1 MSYRK
6 TNIPEEIQAAVG
18 YAVSLLLEAGK
29 PIHMY
34 EITALLQ
41 QHAEQ
46 ASDESLKNHLL
57 HAIRL
62 IADKMN

>member
-1 MSYRK
+1 
-6 TNIPEEIQAAVG
+6 
-18 YAVSLLLEAGK
+18 
-29 PIHMY
+29 
-34 EITALLQ
+34 LQ